1 MRREWMVH
9 DSEDYSIQTIP
20 TMMSSTSNH
29 VLYKGKMFMSKEE
42 VKTTLCM
49 LTLKEKFEY

>member
-20 TMMSSTSNH
+20 TKMSSTSYH
-29 VLYKGKMFMSKEE
+29 VLCKGVMFMTKDEL
-42 VKTTLCM
+42 KTTLGM